1 MRRFLHG
8 AKMRPCC
15 LSASS
20 ETAQCL
26 LLVDGRR
33 VKMGKE
39 VNLCGLPAQ
48 ILPRTHLKCPRVCLL
63 LLLLSMMLQWWVWIS
78 GMWQRCFFFFFYE
91 QRVAHQTQLIS
102 IHKAPELLLL
112 SCATAKSA
120 WEALMRAQ
128 SAQECR
134 LKVSRH
140 KYCLVWRDA
149 TRKKSAHPQS
159 AVNW

>member
-1 MRRFLHG
+1 MR
-8 AKMRPCC
+8 
-15 LSASS
+15 
-20 ETAQCL
+20 
-26 LLVDGRR
+26 
-33 VKMGKE
+33 KE

-78 GMWQRCFFFFFYE
+78 GMWRRCFFFFFFFFYE
-91 QRVAHQTQLIS
+91 QRVAHQTQLIR
-102 IHKAPELLLL
+102 IHKALELLLL

-140 KYCLVWRDA
+140 KHCSVWRGA
-149 TRKKSAHPQS
+149 TRKKSAQPQS
-159 AVNW
+159 AGNLPSFFFFLDFSSQTLIFSNIWPDRKH